1 MKKIRTYSHAKKKK
15 QGLKKNEQQKPVDC
29 LSCTGVSRAQP
40 LSPVT
45 EKTSVSQ
52 KVAWNISERA
62 TKS

>member
-15 QGLKKNEQQKPVDC
+15 HGLKKNQQKPVDC
-29 LSCTGVSRAQP
+29 LSRIGVSRGQP
-40 LSPVT
+40 LSHVT